1 MYILAKLIPLS
12 ANHTKWSNKA
22 KQFFSC
28 CGRIVWVCLVILWG
42 WHLKGYV
49 YWYPEVYLGSYQISI
64 MYFFFFFLQN
74 FIKFE
79 QTGHIIIEMFRQI
92 YLKISTLI
100 TLKVDDKIWNGF
112 LEGFYNRNVFHDK
125 DSCFQLINL
134 SKLFFRSFWDDFVN
148 LAWILN

>member
-1 MYILAKLIPLS
+1 MVKQSKAILQLLRTNCLS
-12 ANHTKWSNKA
+12 VFGYFVRLVFKGLCLLVSRGIFRILSN
-22 KQFFSC
+22 
-28 CGRIVWVCLVILWG
+28 IY
-42 WHLKGYV
+42 YV
-49 YWYPEVYLGSYQISI
+49 
-64 MYFFFFFLQN
+64 FFFFFLQN
-74 FIKFE
+74 FSKFE

-100 TLKVDDKIWNGF
+100 TLKVNDKIWNGF

-148 LAWILN
+148 LA

>member
-1 MYILAKLIPLS
+1 MVKQSKAILQLLRTNCLSVFGYFVRLAFKGLCLLISRGIFRILS
-12 ANHTKWSNKA
+12 NIYYV
-22 KQFFSC
+22 FF
-28 CGRIVWVCLVILWG
+28 
-42 WHLKGYV
+42 
-49 YWYPEVYLGSYQISI
+49 
-64 MYFFFFFLQN
+64 FFFFFLQN
-74 FIKFE
+74 FSKFE

-148 LAWILN
+148 LA